1 MTPQPFDNA
10 LAFTLPAEGGYVDD
24 HYDHGGPTNHGIT
37 QAVYDDWRD
46 EQKLPRQSVML
57 LTDAETTR
65 IYQERYWTTGRCDG
79 MPLKLAVVHFD
90 WCVNHGVSG
99 AIETLQQTVG
109 VESDGIWGPATAAAV
124 AAAPADMYYAYI
136 NARRA
141 WYTNRCQVKPDQGHF
156 LPDWM
161 KRCDQLQRYAEA
173 L

>member
-1 MTPQPFDNA
+1 MKQPFDIA

-24 HYDHGGPTNHGIT
+24 PADHGGATNHGIT

-46 EQKLPRQSVML
+46 EQKLARQSVVMI
-57 LTDAETTR
+57 TDAETSR

-79 MPLKLAVVHFD
+79 MTLKLAVTHFD

-109 VESDGIWGPATAAAV
+109 VDADGIWGPATAAAV
-124 AAAPADMYYAYI
+124 AQAPVAMYYAYI

-141 WYTNRCQVKPDQGHF
+141 WYTARVNSRPDQAKFG
-156 LPDWM
+156 PGWM
-161 KRCDQLQRYAEA
+161 KRCDQLQRYVEA
-173 L
+173 LA